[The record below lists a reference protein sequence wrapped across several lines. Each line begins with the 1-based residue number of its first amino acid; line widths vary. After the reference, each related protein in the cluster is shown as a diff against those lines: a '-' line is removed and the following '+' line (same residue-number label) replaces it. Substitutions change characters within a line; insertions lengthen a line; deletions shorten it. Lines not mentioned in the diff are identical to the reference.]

1 MKILAHK
8 MYALPSQYWWGEFF
22 SIEIKISRSDFKA
35 DFKKNKHI
43 IHESNGKK
51 YYTEKGSL
59 VKSSNPDWDF
69 CRNFPELI
77 ECRDYTDPYSFRYNK
92 RQMITLY
99 YSAMSSV
106 NFREFKNEKLPNKFF
121 YAVPKGLISKDEVP
135 DYAGLLYVDE
145 NLNIEKVKDGKFIH
159 KDILDKNKLWNKTY
173 YAYERELASKLKEV
187 ELLKAKAWKII
198 VDNVSQ
204 LHVCCVKVQNYL
216 SV

>member
-1 MKILAHK
+1 MTEKLIQK
-8 MYALPSQYWWGEFF
+8 ALFNKFYSHEYKFVNVYYFENESDWLSFLPNGFCYEV
-22 SIEIKISRSDFKA
+22 EVKISRSDFKA

-69 CRNFPELI
+69 CRNFPELV

-92 RQMITLY
+92 RQMLTLY

-145 NLNIEKVKDGKFIH
+145 NLEVEKVKDGKFIH
-159 KDILDKNKLWNKTY
+159 KDILKPQKLWNKTY
-173 YAYERELASKLKEV
+173 YAYQRELASKLKEV
-187 ELLKAKAWKII
+187 ELLKAKA
-198 VDNVSQ
+198 
-204 LHVCCVKVQNYL
+204 
-216 SV
+216 